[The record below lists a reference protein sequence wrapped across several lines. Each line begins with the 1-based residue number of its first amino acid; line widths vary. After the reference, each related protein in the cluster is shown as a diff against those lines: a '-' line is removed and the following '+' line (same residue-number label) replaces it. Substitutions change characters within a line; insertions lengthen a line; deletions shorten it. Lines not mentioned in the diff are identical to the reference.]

1 MGFSILYL
9 TLSTKKK
16 QKSTVSCDHMTEIRP
31 YHQGGT
37 PSERWNSFQLE
48 CSMRT
53 KPPNTH
59 SQKTVDEVKK
69 LLQTINPETGFLY
82 GGKEVAKK
90 LGIGR
95 YSVTK
100 IDMDMRKEK
109 WRASKKA

>member
-1 MGFSILYL
+1 
-9 TLSTKKK
+9 
-16 QKSTVSCDHMTEIRP
+16 
-31 YHQGGT
+31 
-37 PSERWNSFQLE
+37 
-48 CSMRT
+48 MRT

-109 WRASKKA
+109 WKASKKV